1 MNGDRDTKT
10 PNSSVASPRKRVN
23 GEGMLAVQGMIF
35 RNAAALQESAD
46 ICMLFLVRMRCLLR
60 VCRLGAES
68 YWLLF
73 EMGQEWHHQG
83 TIRAPSG
90 PSYDRS
96 PLASAHFDLRAPNWF
111 ARHFHL
117 EGWSC
122 CHLSKVSA
130 SGAPGTT
137 AGAKQAPP
145 LVILSVSLG
154 PAGSSKDVSFRC
166 PHTFPG
172 KPPIVFGAYRP
183 SFRSRVQFGRP
194 FDNHWARSANRPSP
208 IMQWSG
214 CARQR
219 STRILLLLDSQPDR
233 LVQQGRHSAC
243 PQIIE
248 QRSI

>member
-1 MNGDRDTKT
+1 MRL
-10 PNSSVASPRKRVN
+10 PSRSLPIYVCFSLCVC
-23 GEGMLAVQGMIF
+23 
-35 RNAAALQESAD
+35 AACCASAD
-46 ICMLFLVRMRCLLR
+46 LVQRATGCCLR
-60 VCRLGAES
+60 
-68 YWLLF
+68 WDKN
-73 EMGQEWHHQG
+73 G

-154 PAGSSKDVSFRC
+154 PAGPSKDVSFRC

-183 SFRSRVQFGRP
+183 SFRSRVQFGRL
-194 FDNHWARSANRPSP
+194 FDNHWVRSAHCPSP
-208 IMQWSG
+208 MMQWSG
-214 CARQR
+214 CARQP
-219 STRILLLLDSQPDR
+219 STRNYYY
-233 LVQQGRHSAC
+233 
-243 PQIIE
+243 
-248 QRSI
+248 